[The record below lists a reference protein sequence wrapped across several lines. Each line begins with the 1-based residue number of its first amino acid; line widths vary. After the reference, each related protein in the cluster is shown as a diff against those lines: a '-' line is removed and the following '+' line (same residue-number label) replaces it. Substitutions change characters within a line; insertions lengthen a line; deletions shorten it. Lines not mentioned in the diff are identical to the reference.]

1 VGSNPTLS
9 AIFFSYI
16 SKYDWMIDKR
26 SFSNDPFND
35 PFAGK
40 YRNHFAVG
48 SIMLINIQSF
58 IITALYPLAW
68 EKNDLPMKFIKST
81 LPDNET
87 IEMEIA
93 FHWTHSLIAWLAL
106 FFLGWLIVG
115 IFIFIS
121 MYIEKWTTE
130 RALTNKRLVIKRGL
144 ISRQTEEMSFN
155 RIEEVNLNQSIL
167 QRLLGSGN
175 IRVTGTGSGEVVMKN
190 IDDPLAVQKK
200 LNEVRQY
207 L

>member
-1 VGSNPTLS
+1 
-9 AIFFSYI
+9 
-16 SKYDWMIDKR
+16 
-26 SFSNDPFND
+26 
-35 PFAGK
+35 
-40 YRNHFAVG
+40 
-48 SIMLINIQSF
+48 
-58 IITALYPLAW
+58 
-68 EKNDLPMKFIKST
+68 MKFIKST
-81 LPDNET
+81 LPHNET
-87 IEMEIA
+87 IKMEIA

>member
-1 VGSNPTLS
+1 
-9 AIFFSYI
+9 
-16 SKYDWMIDKR
+16 M
-26 SFSNDPFND
+26 
-35 PFAGK
+35 
-40 YRNHFAVG
+40 
-48 SIMLINIQSF
+48 
-58 IITALYPLAW
+58 AW

-87 IEMEIA
+87 IKMEIA

-175 IRVTGTGSGEVVMKN
+175 IRITGTGSGEVVMKN

>member
-1 VGSNPTLS
+1 
-9 AIFFSYI
+9 
-16 SKYDWMIDKR
+16 
-26 SFSNDPFND
+26 
-35 PFAGK
+35 
-40 YRNHFAVG
+40 
-48 SIMLINIQSF
+48 
-58 IITALYPLAW
+58 
-68 EKNDLPMKFIKST
+68 MKFIKST

-167 QRLLGSGN
+167 QRLLGSGD
-175 IRVTGTGSGEVVMKN
+175 IRVTGTGSGEVVMK
-190 IDDPLAVQKK
+190 K
-200 LNEVRQY
+200 Y
-207 L
+207 

>member
-1 VGSNPTLS
+1 
-9 AIFFSYI
+9 
-16 SKYDWMIDKR
+16 
-26 SFSNDPFND
+26 
-35 PFAGK
+35 
-40 YRNHFAVG
+40 
-48 SIMLINIQSF
+48 
-58 IITALYPLAW
+58 
-68 EKNDLPMKFIKST
+68 MKFIKST

-115 IFIFIS
+115 IFNFIS

-144 ISRQTEEMSFN
+144 ISRKTEEMSFN

>member
-1 VGSNPTLS
+1 
-9 AIFFSYI
+9 
-16 SKYDWMIDKR
+16 
-26 SFSNDPFND
+26 
-35 PFAGK
+35 
-40 YRNHFAVG
+40 
-48 SIMLINIQSF
+48 
-58 IITALYPLAW
+58 
-68 EKNDLPMKFIKST
+68 MKFIKST

-144 ISRQTEEMSFN
+144 ISRKTEEMSFN

>member
-1 VGSNPTLS
+1 
-9 AIFFSYI
+9 
-16 SKYDWMIDKR
+16 
-26 SFSNDPFND
+26 
-35 PFAGK
+35 
-40 YRNHFAVG
+40 
-48 SIMLINIQSF
+48 
-58 IITALYPLAW
+58 
-68 EKNDLPMKFIKST
+68 MKFIKST

-87 IEMEIA
+87 IKMEIA

-144 ISRQTEEMSFN
+144 ISRQTEEISFN